1 MNALLTASITGA
13 ILIAV
18 IGLLRL
24 LFARQVSRRVFLV
37 LWLLAVV
44 RLLLPISLPSPTSI
58 YNLPLFSQEE
68 TEVQLP
74 APQQTAPVTVV
85 EPVQPLPVGEQEPVV
100 LPPVEETPAL
110 SLTQLLTI
118 IWAAVGTGLFLTFE
132 LRHLINRRRYRFSL
146 PLPQGVSV
154 PEGLRVR
161 MLDGLSTPLS
171 YGIFR
176 PTVLIP
182 VRCTEQPEQLQH
194 ILLHEQAHIRN
205 WDLPKKHL
213 FLLTACIHWFNP
225 LVWLMVALAFEDM
238 EVRCDAVAIRKLGTQ
253 EKKAYARTLVSAETA
268 RLNDLLLSNFSQ
280 STTARRLKAL
290 IHLRHRPL
298 ISGLVCVVLVLAL
311 TLGFLTGPVAKAAP
325 TAPVVEQPAQT
336 EMLSQQTEQDPSVP
350 ETEETYI
357 SVPEN
362 PVVPTIAVDRVDMD
376 SMGTTGEK
384 QVQRV
389 PERPTEPET
398 EADQTD
404 SGDSSYDQYDPYYY
418 MRLATTKV
426 NLYYAPT
433 TVLDVGEST
442 KFSLYTSHQG
452 TFYTDRPDLI
462 SMESDFESL
471 FPYVGCYQVTNY
483 PSGCLLSARLKVT
496 ALAEGAA
503 TVYLRTNGIT
513 FTLFTIVITGEQT
526 LVEVPP
532 LN

>member
-1 MNALLTASITGA
+1 MSALLAAGVTGA

-68 TEVQLP
+68 TEAQLP
-74 APQQTAPVTVV
+74 APLQTAPVTVV
-85 EPVQPLPVGEQEPVV
+85 EPVQQIPVGEQVPVV

-118 IWAAVGTGLFLTFE
+118 IWAAVGTGLFLALE
-132 LRHLINRRRYRFSL
+132 LRHLLNRRRYRFSL
-146 PLPQGVSV
+146 PLPEGISV

-161 MLDGLSTPLS
+161 MLDGLSAPLT

-182 VRCTEQPEQLQH
+182 VHCTQQPEQLQH

-205 WDLPKKHL
+205 WDLPRKHL

-225 LVWLMVALAFEDM
+225 MVWLMVVLAFEDM
-238 EVRCDAVAIRKLGTQ
+238 EVRCDAVAVHKLGTQ
-253 EKKAYARTLVSAETA
+253 QKKAYARTLVSAATA
-268 RLNDLLLSNFSQ
+268 RQNDLLLSNFSQ
-280 STTARRLKAL
+280 STTSRRLKAL

-298 ISGLVCVVLVLAL
+298 ISAAVCIVLVLAL

-325 TAPVVEQPAQT
+325 EEPVAEQPART
-336 EMLSQQTEQDPSVP
+336 EILSQQTEPSFSAP
-350 ETEETYI
+350 ETGETCI

-362 PVVPTIAVDRVDMD
+362 PVVPTVAVDRVDID
-376 SMGTTGEK
+376 SMGAAEEQ

-389 PERPTEPET
+389 PERTTEPET
-398 EADQTD
+398 EQTD
-404 SGDSSYDQYDPYYY
+404 SGASYDDQYDPYYY

-426 NLYYAPT
+426 DVRYAPT
-433 TVLDVGEST
+433 TVLDVGETT
-442 KFSLYTSHQG
+442 KFYLVTTHSG
-452 TFYTDRPDLI
+452 DFYTDRPDLI
-462 SMESDFESL
+462 SLEGDFSSI
-471 FPYVGCYQVTNY
+471 Y
-483 PSGCLLSARLKVT
+483 PLSNPNDAISYSGYYLEARLKVT
-496 ALAEGAA
+496 ALAEGSA

-513 FTLFTIVITGEQT
+513 FTLFTIVVTGEQT
-526 LVEVPP
+526 LIEMPP
-532 LN
+532 LS